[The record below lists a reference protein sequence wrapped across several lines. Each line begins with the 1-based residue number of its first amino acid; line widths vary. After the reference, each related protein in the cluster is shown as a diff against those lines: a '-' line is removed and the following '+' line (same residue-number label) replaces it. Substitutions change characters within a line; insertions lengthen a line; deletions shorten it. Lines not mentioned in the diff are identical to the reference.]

1 MTLSRLEDPDKYRH
15 RFVDMVQVNCKKESI
30 SVHEVFDADPQSMIE
45 LKERTKSMFEEGLR
59 LYYDK
64 KFSQARVQFNQ
75 VLEKNSKDKAA
86 RIYLKRCADYMVNG
100 VPEGWI
106 GVETL
111 TKM

>member
-1 MTLSRLEDPDKYRH
+1 MTLSRLEDPDKYSH